1 MLAGIL
7 TRADIASGHVH
18 NKGGTEIRMA
28 FWSAADVEI
37 ASRIITSKMRNER
50 RLRGKLTLHFADP
63 QTQGDADH
71 AADRCASIAEDII
84 GEAHDHEQILA
95 AEAEF
100 VSAIR
105 RRLPIDIPPIRSI
118 DLAGLHVVGDPIAS
132 SQMRRSTS
140 TFRAVTV
147 PATHQASSPYAPTQA
162 PPAPAP
168 VPTNRAPGSSSS
180 LRAVNAP
187 PMSALPATQPSPPS
201 RAAVSSKRPTMSR
214 IRAISPAMVLPPG
227 SPPQAIG
234 RVLAPFLSDS
244 AARILIGFLRAYDLL
259 VLRGLVLEEGS
270 AEMLAAVVPVS
281 DAPHGGYEAS
291 RTAELTRWQNSFGQ
305 ATFQRLRR
313 ECQVAAVFFAHTSLI
328 HKDIPQNIV
337 FEILQESTSAAF
349 PGETNVLHGM
359 SRWLKLQE
367 SDVLPALCAH
377 LTDLVGHGNAKEL
390 TTALQ
395 LLVASV
401 NEDLVVAGTLAKDA
415 VGM

>member
-1 MLAGIL
+1 
-7 TRADIASGHVH
+7 
-18 NKGGTEIRMA
+18 MA

-37 ASRIITSKMRNER
+37 ASRIITAKMRNER
-50 RLRGKLTLHFADP
+50 RLRGKLTLHFTNP
-63 QTQGDADH
+63 QTQSDADH

-84 GEAHDHEQILA
+84 GEAADHEQILA

-100 VSAIR
+100 ISAIR
-105 RRLPIDIPPIRSI
+105 RRLPIDIPPVRSI

-132 SQMRRSTS
+132 SQMRRSTA

-147 PATHQASSPYAPTQA
+147 PAGHQTSSPYAPTQA
-162 PPAPAP
+162 PPAPPPAL
-168 VPTNRAPGSSSS
+168 TNRAPGSSSS
-180 LRAVNAP
+180 LRAVSAP
-187 PMSALPATQPSPPS
+187 PTSAVPSTQSNPPS

-214 IRAISPAMVLPPG
+214 IRAMSPAMVLPPG

-234 RVLAPFLSDS
+234 RVLAPFISDC

-259 VLRGLVLEEGS
+259 VLRGLALEEGS

-281 DAPHGGYEAS
+281 DAPLGGYEAS

-313 ECQVAAVFFAHTSLI
+313 ECQVAAVFFAHTSLV
-328 HKDIPQNIV
+328 HKDIPQNIT
-337 FEILQESTSAAF
+337 FEILQEAAPLAF
-349 PGETNVLHGM
+349 VGESNVLLGM

-367 SDVLPALCAH
+367 HELLAALCSH
-377 LTDLVGHGNAKEL
+377 LTDLVGHGNAKDL
-390 TTALQ
+390 ATALQ
-395 LLVASV
+395 LLIASV
-401 NEDLVVAGTLAKDA
+401 NEDLVLASSLAKDA